1 MNGSSVARYWWL
13 DQRVRT
19 GSVKLLLN
27 AGGRLLEPH
36 RFADG
41 GGTKTGKVCSDST
54 EAKGQYVLIYKPNAF
69 ESDRGIWLSRC
80 RGGRPRWLT
89 RGQRIPAATYRR
101 GYGHGQSRE
110 PP

>member
-1 MNGSSVARYWWL
+1 
-13 DQRVRT
+13 
-19 GSVKLLLN
+19 VKLLLN

-69 ESDRGIWLSRC
+69 ESDRGIWLF
-80 RGGRPRWLT
+80 T
-89 RGQRIPAATYRR
+89 V
-101 GYGHGQSRE
+101 
-110 PP
+110 